1 MTVRPPD
8 TSGNSDDANSELSD
22 TTSGSQVM
30 TLRNTVIWLIG
41 MLAGIGTGVLTYM
54 VAHSLPGAV
63 LASIPA
69 CVGAV
74 RFLDTR
80 ID

>member
-1 MTVRPPD
+1 
-8 TSGNSDDANSELSD
+8 
-22 TTSGSQVM
+22 M